1 MLRLK
6 RALTTS
12 VSVRPTVI
20 ETAVYVNSIG
30 PVDPIN
36 MVSQTLV
43 SSYAPRGTFKH
54 SFLLD
59 WCASSE
65 SQEYTID
72 IFFAQ
77 TWYDSRLKF
86 NSSMK
91 LLMLNSNMVGKI
103 WIPDTFF
110 RNSRKSDAHWITTPN
125 RLLRLWSNGRVMY
138 TLRWSR
144 PVYMLHQRTFIPLLT
159 MLTMLLLWFV
169 PLLTYFFCLWECV
182 CVCVVIFC
190 NVFLHEHTH
199 NKREINIS

>member
-1 MLRLK
+1 MGKGGTEPSDWTQGPNDPGTQKPRVSCQGRSGHTPTMHVVLTAALSPIKQEDEDYEDVPINKTWVLSPKVYESDVTLILNKLLLGYDNKLRPDIG
-6 RALTTS
+6 
-12 VSVRPTVI
+12 VRPTVI
-20 ETAVYVNSIG
+20 ETAVYINSIG

-36 MVSQTLV
+36 M
-43 SSYAPRGTFKH
+43 
-54 SFLLD
+54 
-59 WCASSE
+59 
-65 SQEYTID
+65 EYTID

-138 TLRWSR
+138 TLR
-144 PVYMLHQRTFIPLLT
+144 
-159 MLTMLLLWFV
+159 
-169 PLLTYFFCLWECV
+169 
-182 CVCVVIFC
+182 
-190 NVFLHEHTH
+190 
-199 NKREINIS
+199 